1 MNILSN
7 EGKASIYPRREFIG
21 KVAATVG
28 LVTIPGLTSGTVL
41 MPSTQS
47 KLTVQQVIDMILKEI
62 PGAPFPKTVDTLK
75 SGDGQQVVSG
85 IVTTMF
91 ATVEV
96 IRQAASLGANFII
109 AHEPTFYNHLDDTTW
124 LDGDPVFQF
133 KMDLLKKNGI
143 VIWRFHDYWHTH
155 RPDGVLM
162 GVLEKMGWKNYY
174 NKDNPQMI
182 NHPGMTL
189 QEIVAQAKKG
199 MGIRQVRIIG
209 DNRQVCKRIALL
221 PGAAGGTMQIKLL
234 QKEKPDVLIV
244 GEVHEWETAEYVRDA
259 RAMGTSM
266 SLIVLGHAESEEPGM
281 EWLVPWLQPKVAGI
295 KVTHVA
301 SHNPFMEA

>member
-1 MNILSN
+1 MLSN
-7 EGKASIYPRREFIG
+7 EGKTSIYPRREFIG

-28 LVTIPGLTSGTVL
+28 LASIPGLSSGVTFI
-41 MPSTQS
+41 PPTQS
-47 KLTVQQVIDMILKEI
+47 KLTVQQVIDIILKEI

-75 SGDGQQVVSG
+75 SGDGQQVVTG

-91 ATVEV
+91 ATVDV
-96 IRQAASLGANFII
+96 IRSAASLGANFII
-109 AHEPTFYNHLDDTTW
+109 AHEPTFYNHLDETAW
-124 LDGDPVFQF
+124 LEGDNVYQF
-133 KMDLLKKNGI
+133 KRDLLKKNGI
-143 VIWRFHDYWHTH
+143 VVWRFHDYWHTH

-174 NKDNPQMI
+174 NKDNPSMI

-199 MGIRQVRIIG
+199 LGIRQVRIIG
-209 DNRQVCKRIALL
+209 DTKQLCKRIALV

-234 QKEKPDVLIV
+234 QREKPDVLIV

-259 RAMGTSM
+259 RAMGSSM

-281 EWLVPWLQPKVAGI
+281 EWLVPWLQPKVGAI
-295 KVTHVA
+295 KVSHVA
-301 SHNPFMEA
+301 SNNPFMEA